1 MHMFIMIVSW
11 HHLVLN
17 ISTKDLTRFFG
28 SQSKI
33 ERDKW
38 CINCNHVS
46 CHKSCFMI
54 TRVIWLLFNWILS
67 KKCQRTTFS
76 RSYRNFHL
84 SPIFIITSIV
94 GGSWRH
100 GSSYLEE
107 WKFKVVI
114 KYAINIISYICG
126 GTFTFPYLSS
136 NMSRRWG
143 FKKYFLINPTI
154 LFATSFSHRS

>member
-17 ISTKDLTRFFG
+17 ISTKDFTRFFG

-33 ERDKW
+33 ERVKW
-38 CINCNHVS
+38 CINCNHMS

-84 SPIFIITSIV
+84 SLIFIITSIV

-100 GSSYLEE
+100 GSSYLAE
-107 WKFKVVI
+107 WKTQV
-114 KYAINIISYICG
+114 SYQVPNQYHI
-126 GTFTFPYLSS
+126 
-136 NMSRRWG
+136 MKRWW
-143 FKKYFLINPTI
+143 YFH
-154 LFATSFSHRS
+154 LFIYVTQDITQMGLF